1 MVQSV
6 PYGVKHTVLKTY
18 KSSALEERIPMDV
31 KKQMFASIDPSEMT
45 IKYAMG
51 TVQLNVI
58 QTRSTLVLHHQ
69 LRDAH
74 KHQPVSPTKLTITGN
89 IATYKNVRWHAKT
102 NMSSVLVKKWETVV
116 SRKTC
121 VY

>member
-18 KSSALEERIPMDV
+18 KSSALEERIPTDV
-31 KKQMFASIDPSEMT
+31 KKQMFASIDPSGMT

-58 QTRSTLVLHHQ
+58 QKRSTLVLHHQ

-74 KHQPVSPTKLTITGN
+74 KLQPVSPIKLTITGSTV
-89 IATYKNVRWHAKT
+89 TYKNAH
-102 NMSSVLVKKWETVV
+102 
-116 SRKTC
+116 
-121 VY
+121 